1 MDIHKPKPWHGWR
14 EFLAEI
20 SVVVLG
26 IGIALAGE
34 QAVEAF
40 HWNERIQEAEAQMT
54 KELTEDNGPQAL
66 ARLAQSPCIAA
77 QLDGLQKALIAERD
91 ASAPFRGAAPVAPD
105 FFTWDSDAYRQ
116 AMASSTIAHMSP
128 ERGYAWSSPYTLMAD
143 MDAVALKE
151 ANDYAELSD
160 AALAPA
166 HPSEAMRE
174 RLLSAIS
181 RAKGD
186 NVLLTYLAGRFVR
199 FVKEPGV
206 TLSFDQTRRR
216 LDSASNRFPACRVL
230 PRS

>member
-1 MDIHKPKPWHGWR
+1 MDIHKPKPVHGWR
-14 EFLAEI
+14 ELLSEI
-20 SVVVLG
+20 AIIVLG
-26 IGIALAGE
+26 ILIALAGE

-40 HWNERIQEAEAQMT
+40 HWSERIREAEAQMS

-66 ARLAQSPCIAA
+66 ERLAQSPCIAA

-91 ASAPFRGAAPVAPD
+91 TGAPFRGAAPVVPT
-105 FFTWDSDAYRQ
+105 FNTWDSDAYRQ

-128 ERGYAWSSPYTLMAD
+128 ERGYAWSSPYSLMPD
-143 MDAVALKE
+143 MDAVAVKE

-160 AALAPA
+160 AALAPV

-186 NVLLTYLAGRFVR
+186 NLLLTFLSGRFVHY
-199 FVKEPGV
+199 VKEPGV
-206 TLSFDQTRRR
+206 TLSFDQARRR
-216 LDSASNRFPACRVL
+216 LDATSNRFPACRAL